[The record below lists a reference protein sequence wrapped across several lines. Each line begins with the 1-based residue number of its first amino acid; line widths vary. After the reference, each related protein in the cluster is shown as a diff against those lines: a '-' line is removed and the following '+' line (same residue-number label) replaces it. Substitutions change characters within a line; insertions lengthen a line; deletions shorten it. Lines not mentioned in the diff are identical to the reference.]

1 MAELAT
7 SIVATKVRP
16 PPSPR
21 GGVERDR
28 LRARLAA
35 QFDDGASVGLVC
47 APAGSGK
54 TTLLTSYLGGLDR
67 GQVAWL
73 NVDSYDNEPA
83 RFWSHLLATLTAG
96 TEGGG
101 VPISLA
107 RVGDWPSVVED
118 LTAILDQG
126 EERWVVL
133 DDYHLI
139 TSAVIH
145 EHVDLLL
152 RWLPPSARVVVSTRL
167 DPPLPAINRLRLDGR
182 LVELRA
188 DDMAFDTDE
197 AGRLLAAA
205 SSFEVD
211 PDVTSRLVGR
221 TEGWAAGLHLAAL
234 SIKRTGDPMGVVD
247 RFTGDDRLVAD
258 YLRVEFLAQLDDDT
272 KRFLLHTSVLDE
284 LTGEVCDQVADTT
297 GSATRLRDLER
308 NNLLLIPLD
317 DSHRRFRNH
326 HLIASWLQSELE
338 LTEPDLATELHRRAA
353 AWYLDADSPE
363 PAHHHAAASADR
375 SLLVGVVERFW
386 HRLLMAGR
394 VVTLRA
400 WFDELG
406 PDVEASASL
415 CIGRAQMAR
424 NSGEPA
430 ETATGWL
437 QRAELLIDGGDTA
450 TVVLLH
456 TNLVVHERM
465 VGDLG
470 AAERHGRAA
479 LAAVTDPTLIP
490 EVRSLLGATLA
501 QLGVFDEAIE
511 HLQGAID
518 VAGPE
523 SHRLTSLFARS
534 HVALPFYESGQRQRA
549 RQTALD
555 AIGWAEEHDQTNS
568 PMLGATRTVLGL
580 LCLDDGLVDEA
591 KAHLDWALE
600 ATNRSKAA
608 TSRLHVLLALARH
621 AAVTNHG
628 VEAKRLLDEAR
639 RLTEAMPD
647 PGRLAE
653 LVEVSARQQLGA
665 SPTPTLGGVLVE
677 DLTERE
683 LAVLRLLPSELP
695 LRDIGGEL
703 FVSHNTV
710 KGHVKAIYRKLAV
723 NTRDQAVTRSREL
736 GLL

>member
-1 MAELAT
+1 MAESAA
-7 SIVATKVRP
+7 SIVAAKVHP
-16 PPSPR
+16 PPAPR

-35 QFDDGASVGLVC
+35 AFDEDASVGLVC

-54 TTLLTSYLGGLDR
+54 TTLLTSYLGADDR
-67 GQVAWL
+67 ARVAWL
-73 NVDSYDNEPA
+73 NIDSYDNEPA
-83 RFWSHLLATLTAG
+83 RFWSHILAATTAE
-96 TEGGG
+96 TEGDG
-101 VPISLA
+101 VPVALA
-107 RVGDWPSVVED
+107 RVGDWTSVVED
-118 LTAILDQG
+118 VTAILGRG

-188 DDMAFDTDE
+188 EDLAFNTEE
-197 AGRLLAAA
+197 AGQLLAAA
-205 SSFEVD
+205 STHDVD

-234 SIKRTGDPMGVVD
+234 SIKRTGNPTRVVD

-258 YLRVEFLAQLDDDT
+258 YLRAEFLAQLDDDS

-297 GSATRLRDLER
+297 GSAARLRDLER
-308 NNLLLIPLD
+308 GNLLLIPLD
-317 DSHRRFRNH
+317 DSGRRFRNH
-326 HLIASWLQSELE
+326 HLIANWLQSELE
-338 LTEPDLATELHRRAA
+338 LTEPELATELHRRAA
-353 AWYLDADSPE
+353 AWYLEAGSPE
-363 PAHHHAAASADR
+363 PAHRHAVAAGDR
-375 SLLVGVVERFW
+375 SLLVGVAERFW

-394 VVTLRA
+394 IVTLRA

-415 CIGRAQMAR
+415 CIGRAQLAR

-430 ETATGWL
+430 ETAAGWL
-437 QRAELLIDGGDTA
+437 QRAEHLVDDADTP

-479 LAAVTDPTLIP
+479 LAAVTDPAVIP

-501 QLGVFDEAIE
+501 QLGVYDEAIE

-518 VAGPE
+518 TARPE
-523 SHRLTSLFARS
+523 SHRLTSLFARA
-534 HVALPFYESGQRQRA
+534 HLPLPLYESGQRQRA
-549 RQTALD
+549 RQATLD
-555 AIGWAEEHDQTNS
+555 AIAWAEEQEQANS
-568 PMLGATRTVLGL
+568 PMLGAARTVLGL
-580 LCLDDGLVDEA
+580 LCLDDGLVEEA
-591 KAHLDWALE
+591 KAHLDWGLE

-608 TSRLHVLLALARH
+608 TSRLHALLALARH
-621 AAVTNHG
+621 AAVTNHR

-647 PGRLAE
+647 PGRLAD
-653 LVEVSARQQLGA
+653 LVEVSDRQQLGA
-665 SPTPTLGGVLVE
+665 GPAPTLDGVLVE

-723 NTRDQAVTRSREL
+723 NTREQAIARSREL